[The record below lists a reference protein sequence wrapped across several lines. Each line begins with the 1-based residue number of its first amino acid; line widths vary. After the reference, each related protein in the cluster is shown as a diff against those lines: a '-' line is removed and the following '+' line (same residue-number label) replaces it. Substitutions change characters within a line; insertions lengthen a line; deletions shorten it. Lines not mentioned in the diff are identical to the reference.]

1 MSPQTTGLIIGGL
14 FAALL
19 YGISN
24 LFTKASTQAGI
35 GIGWYLIIIGIV
47 TAMVG
52 VVFFIIIP
60 EQPLSLRSG
69 AYAGLLGL
77 FWGLGTGCIAIA
89 LSQYQMPLGKLVPLF
104 NMNTLISVLLALWL
118 FAEWKQV
125 RVPQL
130 LIGSILIVVGGTL
143 VAKA

>member
-35 GIGWYLIIIGIV
+35 GIGWYLIVI
-47 TAMVG
+47 G
-52 VVFFIIIP
+52 VVVTMAGLVFFFIIP
-60 EQPLSLRSG
+60 DQPFSFRAG

-89 LSQYQMPLGKLVPLF
+89 LTQYQVPLGKLVPIF
-104 NMNTLISVLLALWL
+104 NMNTLISVLLALWI

-130 LIGSILIVVGGTL
+130 LIGSVLIVVGGTL

>member
-24 LFTKASTQAGI
+24 VFTKASIQAGI

-47 TAMVG
+47 TALVG
-52 VVFFIIIP
+52 AVFFLMIP
-60 EQPLSLRSG
+60 DQPLSFRSG
-69 AYAGLLGL
+69 VYAGLLGL

-104 NMNTLISVLLALWL
+104 NMNTLISVLLALWI

-143 VAKA
+143 VARA